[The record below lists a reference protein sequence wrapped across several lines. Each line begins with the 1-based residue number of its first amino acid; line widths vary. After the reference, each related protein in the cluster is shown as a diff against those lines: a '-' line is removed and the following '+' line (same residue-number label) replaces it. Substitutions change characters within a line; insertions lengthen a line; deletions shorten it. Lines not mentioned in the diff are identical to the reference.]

1 MVKATDVTI
10 RLRHPSGRC
19 FQLNCPQFLAQSG
32 QITCVIG
39 KNGSGKS
46 TLLRALGGIIP
57 IDSGTISIDG
67 SGRNLKRKC
76 TWLEASDADQLVPFL
91 SVRDH
96 LRAVLGNEDIDIL
109 FSDSPD
115 QADAQSSPK
124 SLPSGIRALL
134 SQNSTSRV
142 CDLSTGQRQA
152 LRLAMCF
159 LHHRPVILADE
170 STANLDSIN
179 GKNIF
184 GEFREIVKREQAAAI
199 LVTHDLFLASE
210 FADAV
215 YVVADGCV
223 CLMPEN
229 ASGRK
234 RPPGELREYLD
245 TGSAIYEQQRSAG
258 SQSHHKV

>member
-10 RLRHPSGRC
+10 RLRHPSGSY
-19 FQLNCPQFLAQSG
+19 FMLNCPQFLAKSG
-32 QITCVIG
+32 HITCVIG

-57 IDSGTISIDG
+57 IENGIISIND
-67 SGRNLKRKC
+67 SERNLKRQC
-76 TWLEASDADQLVPFL
+76 TWLEASDVDQLVPFL

-96 LRAVLGNEDIDIL
+96 FRAVLGNEDIDIY
-109 FSDSPD
+109 FRDSPD
-115 QADAQSSPK
+115 RTDTNPPYK
-124 SLPSGIRALL
+124 VLPRGIRSLL
-134 SQNSTSRV
+134 SQNRTSRV

-152 LRLAMCF
+152 LRLGMCF

-184 GEFREIVKREQAAAI
+184 REFREIVETEEAAAI

-210 FADAV
+210 FADV
-215 YVVADGCV
+215 IYIVAEGCV
-223 CLMPEN
+223 RLLPECG
-229 ASGRK
+229 SGRK
-234 RPPGELREYLD
+234 CPPSELRECLEQD
-245 TGSAIYEQQRSAG
+245 SAIYEQQRSGG
-258 SQSHHKV
+258 SQSHHTV